1 MQTLCKLH
9 RDAFVSEKDGSWEI
23 AKLWLKKVTFSAKI
37 AFFCFTSLFST
48 TKWVFSS
55 RCTKTSFSVIL
66 CVFDLLKILFFYRL
80 KLSQSINYIFDNSI
94 LYVWHI
100 KVSTLISDEV
110 FAPEKNN
117 KKYPYFFIK
126 LFYLQFAIEDN
137 S

>member
-1 MQTLCKLH
+1 MHK
-9 RDAFVSEKDGSWEI
+9 DVIFSYFVCFW
-23 AKLWLKKVTFSAKI
+23 SAED
-37 AFFCFTSLFST
+37 T
-48 TKWVFSS
+48 V
-55 RCTKTSFSVIL
+55 
-66 CVFDLLKILFFYRL
+66 FYRL

-126 LFYLQFAIEDN
+126 LFYLQFAIEDD